1 MHKKVKDL
9 SAKRIKYLIEKEIP
23 FYKWNKTYVDWL
35 KWEIEEAIVEI
46 KDNNS
51 IHLEDELWDV
61 FWTYLCL
68 LHSLEDEWK
77 ITSVEKIFERCYNK
91 FGERVWFDWKWW
103 YEWDKVKTKQKE
115 ELKKEHDKLYWNK

>member
-1 MHKKVKDL
+1 MHKKVEDL
-9 SAKRIKYLIEKEIP
+9 SAKRISYLIEKEIP

-51 IHLEDELWDV
+51 VHLEDELWDV

-68 LHSLEDEWK
+68 LHSLKDEWK
-77 ITSVEKIFERCYNK
+77 ITSVEKVFERCYSK
-91 FGERVWFDWKWW
+91 FWERVWFDWKGW
-103 YEWDKVKTKQKE
+103 YEWDKVKAKQK
-115 ELKKEHDKLYWNK
+115 KIKNRTW